1 MPQNNLKNYLGLAR
15 RANGVVF
22 GIDNIK
28 SYKKVIGGIILCS
41 SAGERLKSSIENISE
56 KRKIPL
62 KILKNMKLDEM
73 LNTQNCKVI
82 AITNESFIKPIFSC
96 EE

>member
-1 MPQNNLKNYLGLAR
+1 MPQRKIKNYLGLAR
-15 RANGVVF
+15 RANAIIF

-28 SYKKVIGGIILCS
+28 SYKKKIYCIILCS
-41 SAGERLKSSIENISE
+41 SASENLKSSIDIIISRRE
-56 KRKIPL
+56 IPIKKL
-62 KILKNMKLDEM
+62 EEGTLDEM

-82 AITNESFIKPIFSC
+82 AITNESFIKPILKG